1 MRILLTIAG
10 RAGSKGLPL
19 KNVRPMLGK
28 PLVLWTVEQAIN
40 FQIESEDEVAIA
52 VSSDSIE
59 LRSIVKHFC
68 GDDEDVFVYNRAER
82 LCGDNVSKLD
92 VLRDVY
98 TRAIKSTGH
107 GYELVVDMDITNP
120 LRNIHDIAAMI
131 EMCKTAGPETIISV
145 TAARR
150 NPYFNQV
157 EGGHEMARITK
168 SFSDSVITRRQ
179 DCPVIW
185 DMNCCLYLYRSDWLQ
200 DPSNQHPVSNNSMIY
215 RMPDYTF
222 CETDTPMDFEITEF
236 LMQRYYLK

>member
-28 PLVLWTVEQAIN
+28 PLVLWTVEQSLE
-40 FQIESEDEVAIA
+40 FQGESEDDVTVA

-59 LRSIVKHFC
+59 LRSIVNHFC
-68 GDDEDVFVYNRAER
+68 GDDEDVYIYNRHEK
-82 LCGDNVSKLD
+82 LCGDDVGKLD
-92 VLRDVY
+92 VLRDIY
-98 TRAIKSTGH
+98 WRAVKSTGKDF
-107 GYELVVDMDITNP
+107 EVVIDMDITNP
-120 LRNIHDIAAMI
+120 LRNIHDMAAMV
-131 EMCKTAGPETIISV
+131 EMYKSVSPDTIISV

-168 SFSDSVITRRQ
+168 SFSESVITRRQ

-185 DMNCCLYLYRSDWLQ
+185 DMNCCLYLYRVTWL
-200 DPSNQHPVSNNSMIY
+200 NLGGQHPVGSNSMIY